1 MIPAFQ
7 GIEGRRAGGE
17 EPWQQ
22 AAPEGRSCG
31 GEGAPEGWSRRGE
44 GAPEGKSLGGEGA
57 PEGRSL
63 GGGAGLAECSGC
75 ACDSLVTLIWH
86 VLCNKTTK
94 NIMFSIWSQTGK

>member
-1 MIPAFQ
+1 MAASRA
-7 GIEGRRAGGE
+7 EGEETQRRA
-17 EPWQQ
+17 
-22 AAPEGRSCG
+22 S
-31 GEGAPEGWSRRGE
+31 SRGGE

-63 GGGAGLAECSGC
+63 GGGAGPAECSGC
-75 ACDSLVTLIWH
+75 ACDSPVTLIWH